1 MKHIVLGTAGHVDH
15 GKTALIKALT
25 GVDTDRL
32 KEEKERGIT
41 IELGFASL
49 RLSNGQLCGIVDV
62 PGHERFVKNMVA
74 GAAGIDMVL
83 MVIAA
88 DEGVMPQTREHLQI
102 CSLLNIRKGL
112 VALTKI
118 DLVDRDWLELI
129 KEDLAD
135 FLKGS
140 FLEGAPVIPVSAHT
154 EEGLPEL
161 MAAIETITAGIE
173 EETDTGVFRLPVDR
187 VFTIRGFGTV
197 VTGTLRSG
205 QVNVADT
212 VQILPGKVTA
222 KVRGLQVHNSAVTSA
237 ESGQRTAINLQGL
250 ERTDIQRGQVLV
262 HPDTIAATLRID
274 TFLEYIPPDKKKL
287 MHRSLVRLHT
297 GTSETMAR
305 FLLMDGDELQPGE
318 KAYAQFFTAEPVV
331 VMAGD
336 HFVIRSYSPI
346 TTLGGGLVVD
356 PLPRKHKRN
365 NPAILESFE
374 RLHHGSEEEKTVAI
388 IERAGPEGI
397 PLALLVMRTGL
408 PSAKLKKILDGLI
421 SRHELIVLD
430 KENLTVVSASFHK
443 ELQQKILNEL
453 SAYHKKYPLKEGSLK
468 EELRSVLGRHV
479 PVRLFLSAVQALA
492 RTGKIVL
499 DREIIR
505 LAEHQINLQE
515 DMEELRET
523 LNRIYLDAG
532 LTPPTMREV
541 MERLAEKKNPARKV
555 MDVMLRDGILVKIS
569 EDLYF
574 HRDSL
579 QNLRENYK
587 NLLIKEGKA
596 TPASFREL
604 TGLSRKFIIPLME
617 YFDLTKLTIRA
628 GEFRL
633 LREK

>member
-49 RLSNGQLCGIVDV
+49 RLSSGRICGVVDV

-118 DLVDRDWLELI
+118 DLVDRDWQELI
-129 KEDLAD
+129 QEDLAD

-140 FLEGAPVIPVSAHT
+140 FLEGAPVVPVSAQT
-154 EEGLPEL
+154 GEGLPEL
-161 MAAIETITAGIE
+161 LAALETVASGIE
-173 EETDTGVFRLPVDR
+173 DEADTGVFRLPVDR

-205 QVNVADT
+205 QVNVADA
-212 VQILPGKVTA
+212 VQIVPGKVTA
-222 KVRGLQVHNSAVTSA
+222 KVRGIQVHNAAVTSA

-250 ERTDIQRGQVLV
+250 EKADILRGQVLV
-262 HPDTIAATLRID
+262 HPDTMKATLRVD
-274 TFLEYIPPDKKKL
+274 AFLEYSPPDKKKL
-287 MHRSLVRLHT
+287 LNRSLVRLHA

-305 FLLMDGDELQPGE
+305 VLLMDREEMQPGE
-318 KAYAQFFTAEPVV
+318 KTYAQFFMAEPVII
-331 VMAGD
+331 MAGD

-365 NPAILESFE
+365 DLAVLDSFE
-374 RLHHGSEEEKTVAI
+374 LIHHGSEEEKISAV
-388 IERAGPEGI
+388 IERAGPEGV
-397 PLALLVMRTGL
+397 PLNLLVMRTGI
-408 PSAKLKKILDGLI
+408 PAAKLRKVLEDLL
-421 SRHELIVLD
+421 SRHALILLEKD
-430 KENLTVVSASFHK
+430 NLTVVSASFHS
-443 ELQQKILNEL
+443 ELQEKILREL

-479 PVRLFLSAVQALA
+479 PVRLFLSAVQTLE
-492 RTGKIVL
+492 RTKKIVL

-505 LAEHQINLQE
+505 LADHSIQLEE
-515 DMEELRET
+515 DLAALRED
-523 LNRIYLDAG
+523 LNRLYLEAG

-541 MERLAEKKNPARKV
+541 MEHFANRKDSARKV

-574 HRDSL
+574 HKDGL
-579 QNLRENYK
+579 QKLRENYK
-587 NLLIKEGKA
+587 NLLLKEGKA

-604 TGLSRKFIIPLME
+604 SGLSRKFIIPLME

-628 GEFRL
+628 GEHRL